1 MCEHRHTCRAHRGT
15 VAASRRAPAHLR
27 RAAGGAAR
35 IPTALRRCLSLPAVP
50 LRPETSGMAIRTR
63 RLASRPLLGYLLRVG
78 IPLAVGAIRASPCQ
92 SQSSKQGIAYRWV
105 DEHGVVHYGDHIPP
119 QYAAQDRAI
128 LNAQGVEVRHLD
140 AQKSPEQAAADAR
153 DRAAQ
158 IKQRQHDAFLITT
171 YTSVKDIEALRD
183 TRLEQLK
190 GQRVAA
196 EQYVDTLRT
205 RLAALQ
211 TRALSFR
218 PYNTRA
224 EARRMPD
231 DLAENLVRTVNDL
244 NVQTRNLAAK
254 HQEETALREQFQADI
269 ERYRELHTI
278 HSQ

>member
-1 MCEHRHTCRAHRGT
+1 
-15 VAASRRAPAHLR
+15 
-27 RAAGGAAR
+27 
-35 IPTALRRCLSLPAVP
+35 
-50 LRPETSGMAIRTR
+50 MAIRTR
-63 RLASRPLLGYLLRVG
+63 RLASRSLLGCLLLAG
-78 IPLAVGAIRASPCQ
+78 ITLAAGAVCAIAGQP
-92 SQSSKQGIAYRWV
+92 QSSKQGIAYRWV

-119 QYAAQDRAI
+119 QYAAQDRAV
-128 LNAQGVEVRHLD
+128 LNAQGVEVAHLD
-140 AQKSPEQAAADAR
+140 AQKSPEQAAAAAR
-153 DRAAQ
+153 EREAQ
-158 IKQRQHDAFLITT
+158 MRQRQHDAFLITT

-211 TRALSFR
+211 TRALGFR

-224 EARRMPD
+224 GAQRMPD

-244 NVQTRNLAAK
+244 NVQTRNLDAK
-254 HQEETALREQFQADI
+254 NEEETALREQFQADI
-269 ERYRELHTI
+269 ERYRALHTI